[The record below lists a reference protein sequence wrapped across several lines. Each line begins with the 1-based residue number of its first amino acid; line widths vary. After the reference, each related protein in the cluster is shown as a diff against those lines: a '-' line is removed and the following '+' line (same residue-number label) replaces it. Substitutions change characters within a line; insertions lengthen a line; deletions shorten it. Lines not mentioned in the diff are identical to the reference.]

1 MMDPVNVIASSA
13 VILNVCAVASGWA
26 VLFANP
32 GFIHRTFGKVV
43 SLDPVYIAFAMVM
56 ATTSLSMYLSLLL
69 AWWFMDPGIRSHSTF
84 AAEMFMAYHAATG
97 VAATAFHG
105 LIALVAKSI
114 LPGEKKDVAVA
125 ERSALA

>member
-1 MMDPVNVIASSA
+1 MNLVNAIASTA
-13 VILNVCAVASGWA
+13 VVCNVCAVASGWA

-32 GFIHRTFGKVV
+32 GFVHRTFGKVV
-43 SLDPVYIAFAMVM
+43 CLDPVYLAFALVM

-69 AWWFMDPGIRSHSTF
+69 AWWFLEPGIRSNSTF

-105 LIALVAKSI
+105 LIALVAKTI